1 MFDVGFSELLLVALV
16 ALIVLG
22 PERLPGAARKAG
34 MWIGQLKRSFNNI
47 KNEVE
52 REIGADEIRRQ
63 LHNQQILDMEREM
76 KQSLGLAPKSDKPA
90 SHAPAPTAPPA
101 TTSDA
106 APSSPVEPIKPVE
119 PATSTSHQDK
129 PQQP

>member
-22 PERLPGAARKAG
+22 PERLPDAARKAG
-34 MWIGQLKRSFNNI
+34 LWIGRLKRSFNNI

-63 LHNQQILDMEREM
+63 LHNERILDLEREM
-76 KQSLGLAPKSDKPA
+76 KQSLGLAPQTDKPA
-90 SHAPAPTAPPA
+90 SPTPDQVTSPSILPDAEPSPTVAPISEPPA
-101 TTSDA
+101 
-106 APSSPVEPIKPVE
+106 
-119 PATSTSHQDK
+119 STSHQDK